1 MTSAPSSLVGS
12 IFGNVESSSGL
23 LNVFEASSA
32 LPDRPQHKA
41 LPRKKT
47 KQRKK
52 AAQVIVTEPEPEK
65 KKRKRSSEED
75 GRDAGDDDDAAV
87 GIDQPAV
94 TATTTTTMTTT
105 TTSEDDPS
113 GDPRSADD
121 RTVFVGNLP
130 LDTTRNS
137 LKSMFTKCG
146 KVESTRLRSIATTGV
161 KVAPDQKGNQA
172 LVKKVSVNTK
182 HLDADARTTA
192 QGYVVFVD
200 EASVEKAM
208 DLNNSMVGTHLIRV
222 DRVNPTIDASRSV
235 FVGNLPY
242 KADEVS
248 LRQHFVEG
256 CSLNIQDIENVRIV
270 RDKVTQ
276 QCKGFGYVLFTTKTM
291 ATTALQRM
299 NESTYKKRSLRV
311 TVCGKRFKGRKG
323 DPSEKEK
330 KAKPVDVAGALK
342 RILTKEVVAGANKRK
357 RGDTSASAGPK
368 KTVANPNGLSRRQAS
383 EAKLEKR
390 HKKLQKRASK
400 GMGKTKKGF

>member
-1 MTSAPSSLVGS
+1 MTSTAPSSLVGS

-23 LNVFEASSA
+23 LNVFEASST
-32 LPDRPQHKA
+32 LPERPQHKP

-52 AAQVIVTEPEPEK
+52 TAETIVTEPEK
-65 KKRKRSSEED
+65 KKRKRNGETADAEED
-75 GRDAGDDDDAAV
+75 GQGAVKDDAAV
-87 GIDQPAV
+87 DVDQPS
-94 TATTTTTMTTT
+94 TTNYTEIT
-105 TTSEDDPS
+105 TTSTTLDDDP
-113 GDPRSADD
+113 
-121 RTVFVGNLP
+121 L
-130 LDTTRNS
+130 
-137 LKSMFTKCG
+137 
-146 KVESTRLRSIATTGV
+146 VESTRLRSIATTGV

-182 HLDADARTTA
+182 HLDTDARTTA

-200 EASVEKAM
+200 KASVEKAM
-208 DLNNSMVGTHLIRV
+208 DLNNSMVGSHLIRV
-222 DRVNPTIDASRSV
+222 DRVNPTIDATRSV

-242 KADEVS
+242 QADEVS
-248 LRQHFVEG
+248 LRQHFVQG
-256 CSLNIQDIENVRIV
+256 CALSNQDIENVRIV

-276 QCKGFGYVLFTTKTM
+276 QCKGFGYVLFATKTM

-299 NESTYKKRSLRV
+299 HESTYKKRSLRV

-330 KAKPVDVAGALK
+330 KAKPVDAAGALK
-342 RILTKEVVAGANKRK
+342 RILTKDIVGGSNKRK
-357 RGDTSASAGPK
+357 RGDTLASAGPK

-390 HKKLQKRASK
+390 HKKLQKRAAK